1 MGFRYETH
9 MHTSEASACSSSTAA
24 EMVRAHYEKGY
35 TGVFV
40 TDHFFNGNSCIP
52 RELPWKQ
59 RVDMYCAAYEH
70 ALEEGKKLQMDV
82 FFGIEYGVDTADFLV
97 YNLDK
102 QWLYEHEDIDRED
115 PRKAFDLMHEGGAFI
130 VHAHPFRERDYIQ
143 YIRLFPRH
151 VDAVEAINGAQS
163 KTPEMNERAELYA
176 KMYDLPITAGSDSH
190 HVHALLGSG
199 IDAPRRI
206 VTPLDYFE
214 MIKNKELKLWDADRL
229 VEIK

>member
-9 MHTSEASACSSSTAA
+9 MHTREGSACSGSTAA

-35 TGVFV
+35 TGVFI
-40 TDHFFNGNSCIP
+40 TDHFFNGNSCVP
-52 RELPWKQ
+52 RELPWKEKI
-59 RVDMYCAAYEH
+59 DLFCLGYEN
-70 ALEEGKKLQMDV
+70 ALEEGKKLGMDV
-82 FFGIEYGVDTADFLV
+82 FFGFEYGVEGADFLV

-102 QWLYEHEDIDRED
+102 QFLYDHVDIDKED
-115 PRKAFDLMHEGGAFI
+115 PRKAFDLIHEAGGFV

-163 KTPEMNERAELYA
+163 REPWMNERATIYA
-176 KMYDLPITAGSDSH
+176 KMYDLPVTAGSDSH
-190 HVHALLGSG
+190 HTHALLGSG

-206 VTPLDYFE
+206 VKPLDYFE
-214 MIKNKELKLWDADRL
+214 MIKKKELKFWDLDTL
-229 VEIK
+229 VDPK